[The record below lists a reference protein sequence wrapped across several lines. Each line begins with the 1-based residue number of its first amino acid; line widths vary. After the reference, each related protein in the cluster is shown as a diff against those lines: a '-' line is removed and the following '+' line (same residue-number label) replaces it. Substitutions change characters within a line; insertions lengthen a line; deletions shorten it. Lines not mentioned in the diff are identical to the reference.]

1 MNDSCVEIKSAL
13 WQKIFITL
21 LILPFAAFGAVALFQ
36 MWPPHIDEFLMEVC
50 WFAGCFAIWWPV
62 MRYSIRADKN
72 GISQTNGFFHQSIRW
87 SDVAAYYVEPNRR
100 YYRQH
105 QQHVEPVM
113 LDAKGKIIFQGFA
126 HILVT
131 SQKDIERRREF
142 WQFVKE
148 QLQDKPR
155 KEPPPD
161 LDKLARESMEINW
174 AGKSLHWK
182 IGRIFTLGIYILF
195 WLCLGMGPIYYLVTN
210 GISVPIYVG
219 NLLAFITFGGPALHA
234 VILIKIRKRKIAEGL
249 RKNQRY

>member
-21 LILPFAAFGAVALFQ
+21 LVLPFEAFGVVTCFQTPLHAGEIAILF
-36 MWPPHIDEFLMEVC
+36 C
-50 WFAGCFAIWWPV
+50 WFLGWFAPWWAV
-62 MRYSIRADKN
+62 MRYSLRADQ
-72 GISQTNGFFHQSIRW
+72 ISINQTNGFFHQSIRW
-87 SDVAAYYVEPNRR
+87 SDVAAYYEEPNRR
-100 YYRQH
+100 YHRQRW
-105 QQHVEPVM
+105 QHVEPVM
-113 LDAKGKIIFQGFA
+113 LDVKGKIIFQGFA

-148 QLQDKPR
+148 QLQDKPL

-161 LDKLARESMEINW
+161 LDKLARESMEADW
-174 AGKSLHWK
+174 AEKSLRWK

-195 WLCLGMGPIYYLVTN
+195 WLCLGMGPIYYLVAN
-210 GISVPIYVG
+210 SISVPIYVG

-234 VILIKIRKRKIAEGL
+234 VNLIKLRKRKIAEELG
-249 RKNQRY
+249 KNQ